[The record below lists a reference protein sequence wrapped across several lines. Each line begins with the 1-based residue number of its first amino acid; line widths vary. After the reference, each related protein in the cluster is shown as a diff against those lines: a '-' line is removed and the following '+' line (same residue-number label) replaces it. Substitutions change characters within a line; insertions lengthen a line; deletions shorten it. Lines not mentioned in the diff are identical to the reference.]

1 MFKSF
6 YSKVSG
12 AGRQPT
18 ANAVHSWFSVYAT
31 KALVTRYYDA
41 FRYLQKTLPHHV
53 FTPYRWLAFA
63 SFRPVRGIAQQ
74 HQHTIKGRPLLPKGI
89 MMPAPSC
96 PVCTETGTTLF
107 WSDEKRSYWRCP
119 RCQATFMDPAQRPDT
134 AFERAYYQTHQN
146 DVNDAGYR
154 RYLSPLIPP
163 LLERLA
169 QHSHGLDYGCGPGP
183 ALAAMLTEAGHT
195 MALYDPQFCNTPQ
208 VLQTTYDFVT
218 CSEVAEHFHN
228 PEAEFTRLDA
238 LLKPGGWLAVMTRFL
253 EDDSGFERWH
263 YRRDPTHV
271 VFYKAATFTFIAQAH
286 GWHCEIPCSH
296 VALFQ
301 KPA

>member
-1 MFKSF
+1 M
-6 YSKVSG
+6 
-12 AGRQPT
+12 PE
-18 ANAVHSWFSVYAT
+18 
-31 KALVTRYYDA
+31 
-41 FRYLQKTLPHHV
+41 
-53 FTPYRWLAFA
+53 
-63 SFRPVRGIAQQ
+63 PV
-74 HQHTIKGRPLLPKGI
+74 
-89 MMPAPSC
+89 C
-96 PVCTETGTTLF
+96 PVCAGVGTALF
-107 WSDEKRSYWRCP
+107 WSDEKCRYWRCP
-119 RCQATFMDPAQRPDT
+119 HCQATFMDPARRPEP
-134 AFERAYYQTHQN
+134 AFEHAYYQTHQN
-146 DVNDAGYR
+146 NVNDAGYR

-163 LLERLA
+163 LQEKLA
-169 QHSHGLDYGCGPGP
+169 PHSNGLDYGCGPGP

-208 VLQTTYDFVT
+208 VLERTYDFVT
-218 CSEVAEHFHN
+218 CSEVVEHFHN
-228 PEAEFTRLDA
+228 PEAEFTHLDA

-253 EDDSGFERWH
+253 EDDRGFERWH